1 MGLVRS
7 FIGTDGIWQ
16 YIPHIN
22 TGLFSIIKVHFLL
35 FANLIVDW
43 HINTINFTD
52 SGIIYHCIYLRT
64 LLLINLQKLP
74 LLIQIL
80 QHIDALC
87 YFFIV
92 CLYLKYFNQTFDNFN
107 RFRTSKPG
115 NLVIFLFVSPHIKLA
130 EQQAIVIIRKHI
142 LHRKMIL

>member
-1 MGLVRS
+1 MHHTGNTRHIMGLVRS

-52 SGIIYHCIYLRT
+52 SGSFYKHY
-64 LLLINLQKLP
+64 LLLHSLVF
-74 LLIQIL
+74 
-80 QHIDALC
+80 D
-87 YFFIV
+87 IV
-92 CLYLKYFNQTFDNFN
+92 L
-107 RFRTSKPG
+107 
-115 NLVIFLFVSPHIKLA
+115 
-130 EQQAIVIIRKHI
+130 
-142 LHRKMIL
+142 

>member
-52 SGIIYHCIYLRT
+52 SGLII
-64 LLLINLQKLP
+64 
-74 LLIQIL
+74 
-80 QHIDALC
+80 
-87 YFFIV
+87 
-92 CLYLKYFNQTFDNFN
+92 
-107 RFRTSKPG
+107 
-115 NLVIFLFVSPHIKLA
+115 
-130 EQQAIVIIRKHI
+130 AIVISSTLPKHPADPYLNQLKQAYFSSRI
-142 LHRKMIL
+142 VSSSFS

>member
-52 SGIIYHCIYLRT
+52 SGL
-64 LLLINLQKLP
+64 
-74 LLIQIL
+74 
-80 QHIDALC
+80 
-87 YFFIV
+87 
-92 CLYLKYFNQTFDNFN
+92 
-107 RFRTSKPG
+107 S
-115 NLVIFLFVSPHIKLA
+115 VIFMIFPPKLFCTLSSKTY
-130 EQQAIVIIRKHI
+130 
-142 LHRKMIL
+142 

>member
-43 HINTINFTD
+43 HINTISFTD
-52 SGIIYHCIYLRT
+52 SGFSF
-64 LLLINLQKLP
+64 LLLSN
-74 LLIQIL
+74 
-80 QHIDALC
+80 HSSA
-87 YFFIV
+87 V
-92 CLYLKYFNQTFDNFN
+92 H
-107 RFRTSKPG
+107 S
-115 NLVIFLFVSPHIKLA
+115 A
-130 EQQAIVIIRKHI
+130 
-142 LHRKMIL
+142 

>member
-52 SGIIYHCIYLRT
+52 SGLRNMEKREIVLRRAAFLGEGRFFLIICRIAAGTVKRRRR
-64 LLLINLQKLP
+64 
-74 LLIQIL
+74 LIQEPI
-80 QHIDALC
+80 
-87 YFFIV
+87 
-92 CLYLKYFNQTFDNFN
+92 
-107 RFRTSKPG
+107 
-115 NLVIFLFVSPHIKLA
+115 A
-130 EQQAIVIIRKHI
+130 EYWQI
-142 LHRKMIL
+142 

>member
-52 SGIIYHCIYLRT
+52 SGYMQRVWKALMKRT
-64 LLLINLQKLP
+64 EKPKSPGI
-74 LLIQIL
+74 IQI
-80 QHIDALC
+80 
-87 YFFIV
+87 
-92 CLYLKYFNQTFDNFN
+92 
-107 RFRTSKPG
+107 S
-115 NLVIFLFVSPHIKLA
+115 
-130 EQQAIVIIRKHI
+130 EQ
-142 LHRKMIL
+142 

>member
-52 SGIIYHCIYLRT
+52 SGEYKTYLSKTYADVILII
-64 LLLINLQKLP
+64 
-74 LLIQIL
+74 
-80 QHIDALC
+80 DGE
-87 YFFIV
+87 V
-92 CLYLKYFNQTFDNFN
+92 
-107 RFRTSKPG
+107 
-115 NLVIFLFVSPHIKLA
+115 
-130 EQQAIVIIRKHI
+130 
-142 LHRKMIL
+142 M

>member
-43 HINTINFTD
+43 YINTINFTD
-52 SGIIYHCIYLRT
+52 SGYIYDDKREIPMYCLCIDHDLGYAV
-64 LLLINLQKLP
+64 P
-74 LLIQIL
+74 
-80 QHIDALC
+80 D
-87 YFFIV
+87 
-92 CLYLKYFNQTFDNFN
+92 
-107 RFRTSKPG
+107 
-115 NLVIFLFVSPHIKLA
+115 LVRY
-130 EQQAIVIIRKHI
+130 E
-142 LHRKMIL
+142 

>member
-52 SGIIYHCIYLRT
+52 SGKCHNKFCGEGNEIIPYGRQFT
-64 LLLINLQKLP
+64 K
-74 LLIQIL
+74 
-80 QHIDALC
+80 
-87 YFFIV
+87 V
-92 CLYLKYFNQTFDNFN
+92 
-107 RFRTSKPG
+107 
-115 NLVIFLFVSPHIKLA
+115 
-130 EQQAIVIIRKHI
+130 
-142 LHRKMIL
+142 M

>member
-52 SGIIYHCIYLRT
+52 SGRYCVSSGETYAYENIVAYDFCIDEQSIYYVSRT
-64 LLLINLQKLP
+64 
-74 LLIQIL
+74 
-80 QHIDALC
+80 D
-87 YFFIV
+87 
-92 CLYLKYFNQTFDNFN
+92 
-107 RFRTSKPG
+107 G
-115 NLVIFLFVSPHIKLA
+115 NLVYSCDKDGNNKELIGDVPAMLVTCDADGIYVLA
-130 EQQAIVIIRKHI
+130 KEDGEKIVLNKNR
-142 LHRKMIL
+142 

>member
-52 SGIIYHCIYLRT
+52 SGILSKS
-64 LLLINLQKLP
+64 NLE
-74 LLIQIL
+74 
-80 QHIDALC
+80 
-87 YFFIV
+87 
-92 CLYLKYFNQTFDNFN
+92 
-107 RFRTSKPG
+107 RTSCAFAEKPA
-115 NLVIFLFVSPHIKLA
+115 K
-130 EQQAIVIIRKHI
+130 
-142 LHRKMIL
+142 

>member
-52 SGIIYHCIYLRT
+52 SGVT
-64 LLLINLQKLP
+64 
-74 LLIQIL
+74 
-80 QHIDALC
+80 
-87 YFFIV
+87 
-92 CLYLKYFNQTFDNFN
+92 YLKVL
-107 RFRTSKPG
+107 SG
-115 NLVIFLFVSPHIKLA
+115 
-130 EQQAIVIIRKHI
+130 IISIWESRMRLKGSCGQSWNV
-142 LHRKMIL
+142 

>member
-52 SGIIYHCIYLRT
+52 SGIIKRWKRAFRI
-64 LLLINLQKLP
+64 
-74 LLIQIL
+74 
-80 QHIDALC
+80 
-87 YFFIV
+87 
-92 CLYLKYFNQTFDNFN
+92 LYL
-107 RFRTSKPG
+107 
-115 NLVIFLFVSPHIKLA
+115 L
-130 EQQAIVIIRKHI
+130 
-142 LHRKMIL
+142 

>member
-52 SGIIYHCIYLRT
+52 SGSTKGLCMKFSYVQSGYLY
-64 LLLINLQKLP
+64 IG
-74 LLIQIL
+74 
-80 QHIDALC
+80 D
-87 YFFIV
+87 
-92 CLYLKYFNQTFDNFN
+92 
-107 RFRTSKPG
+107 
-115 NLVIFLFVSPHIKLA
+115 IKNA
-130 EQQAIVIIRKHI
+130 DRADSN
-142 LHRKMIL
+142 

>member
-52 SGIIYHCIYLRT
+52 SGLLHNLLKIYIIHSTHTDTR
-64 LLLINLQKLP
+64 
-74 LLIQIL
+74 
-80 QHIDALC
+80 
-87 YFFIV
+87 
-92 CLYLKYFNQTFDNFN
+92 KYF
-107 RFRTSKPG
+107 
-115 NLVIFLFVSPHIKLA
+115 
-130 EQQAIVIIRKHI
+130 
-142 LHRKMIL
+142 

>member
-52 SGIIYHCIYLRT
+52 SGLYQPDIKSTAAVRQETEHDCRG
-64 LLLINLQKLP
+64 LP
-74 LLIQIL
+74 
-80 QHIDALC
+80 
-87 YFFIV
+87 
-92 CLYLKYFNQTFDNFN
+92 
-107 RFRTSKPG
+107 G
-115 NLVIFLFVSPHIKLA
+115 
-130 EQQAIVIIRKHI
+130 
-142 LHRKMIL
+142 

>member
-52 SGIIYHCIYLRT
+52 SGIK
-64 LLLINLQKLP
+64 Q
-74 LLIQIL
+74 
-80 QHIDALC
+80 
-87 YFFIV
+87 
-92 CLYLKYFNQTFDNFN
+92 
-107 RFRTSKPG
+107 
-115 NLVIFLFVSPHIKLA
+115 LFPHEKDFPEKIHPS
-130 EQQAIVIIRKHI
+130 IISQD
-142 LHRKMIL
+142 L

>member
-52 SGIIYHCIYLRT
+52 SGTR
-64 LLLINLQKLP
+64 
-74 LLIQIL
+74 
-80 QHIDALC
+80 
-87 YFFIV
+87 
-92 CLYLKYFNQTFDNFN
+92 
-107 RFRTSKPG
+107 
-115 NLVIFLFVSPHIKLA
+115 
-130 EQQAIVIIRKHI
+130 
-142 LHRKMIL
+142 

>member
-52 SGIIYHCIYLRT
+52 SGYLFFKQSF
-64 LLLINLQKLP
+64 LHVLHLP
-74 LLIQIL
+74 FG
-80 QHIDALC
+80 IDP
-87 YFFIV
+87 
-92 CLYLKYFNQTFDNFN
+92 KQ
-107 RFRTSKPG
+107 
-115 NLVIFLFVSPHIKLA
+115 
-130 EQQAIVIIRKHI
+130 EQC
-142 LHRKMIL
+142 

>member
-52 SGIIYHCIYLRT
+52 SGKSVKS
-64 LLLINLQKLP
+64 LQKEATENAK
-74 LLIQIL
+74 QI
-80 QHIDALC
+80 
-87 YFFIV
+87 V
-92 CLYLKYFNQTFDNFN
+92 RMETELK
-107 RFRTSKPG
+107 
-115 NLVIFLFVSPHIKLA
+115 
-130 EQQAIVIIRKHI
+130 ERKG
-142 LHRKMIL
+142 K

>member
-52 SGIIYHCIYLRT
+52 SGKRELGWGSFPKGGCPFLNGDWGASHMAGRGRK
-64 LLLINLQKLP
+64 NL
-74 LLIQIL
+74 
-80 QHIDALC
+80 
-87 YFFIV
+87 
-92 CLYLKYFNQTFDNFN
+92 
-107 RFRTSKPG
+107 TSPG
-115 NLVIFLFVSPHIKLA
+115 N
-130 EQQAIVIIRKHI
+130 RT
-142 LHRKMIL
+142 KMSHNTKKNLEEG

>member
-52 SGIIYHCIYLRT
+52 SGNNESAIERYIRDIVRFYQRCQTEIFILSYSPGT
-64 LLLINLQKLP
+64 L
-74 LLIQIL
+74 
-80 QHIDALC
+80 AC
-87 YFFIV
+87 V
-92 CLYLKYFNQTFDNFN
+92 C
-107 RFRTSKPG
+107 
-115 NLVIFLFVSPHIKLA
+115 
-130 EQQAIVIIRKHI
+130 
-142 LHRKMIL
+142 

>member
-52 SGIIYHCIYLRT
+52 SGF
-64 LLLINLQKLP
+64 INLYTIRAALIKAFSALGLRRKTANSLAYRN
-74 LLIQIL
+74 LL
-80 QHIDALC
+80 
-87 YFFIV
+87 
-92 CLYLKYFNQTFDNFN
+92 
-107 RFRTSKPG
+107 
-115 NLVIFLFVSPHIKLA
+115 
-130 EQQAIVIIRKHI
+130 
-142 LHRKMIL
+142 

>member
-52 SGIIYHCIYLRT
+52 SGSF
-64 LLLINLQKLP
+64 LI
-74 LLIQIL
+74 
-80 QHIDALC
+80 
-87 YFFIV
+87 
-92 CLYLKYFNQTFDNFN
+92 
-107 RFRTSKPG
+107 TSEE
-115 NLVIFLFVSPHIKLA
+115 NCSC
-130 EQQAIVIIRKHI
+130 
-142 LHRKMIL
+142 

>member
-52 SGIIYHCIYLRT
+52 SGLFLIGTPYIILLTIILNFFYS
-64 LLLINLQKLP
+64 LLI
-74 LLIQIL
+74 
-80 QHIDALC
+80 C
-87 YFFIV
+87 F
-92 CLYLKYFNQTFDNFN
+92 
-107 RFRTSKPG
+107 
-115 NLVIFLFVSPHIKLA
+115 
-130 EQQAIVIIRKHI
+130 
-142 LHRKMIL
+142 

>member
-52 SGIIYHCIYLRT
+52 SGNIYQ
-64 LLLINLQKLP
+64 LISAASQSDFFRVLQ
-74 LLIQIL
+74 
-80 QHIDALC
+80 C
-87 YFFIV
+87 V
-92 CLYLKYFNQTFDNFN
+92 
-107 RFRTSKPG
+107 
-115 NLVIFLFVSPHIKLA
+115 
-130 EQQAIVIIRKHI
+130 
-142 LHRKMIL
+142 

>member
-43 HINTINFTD
+43 YINTINFTD
-52 SGIIYHCIYLRT
+52 SGNY
-64 LLLINLQKLP
+64 
-74 LLIQIL
+74 
-80 QHIDALC
+80 
-87 YFFIV
+87 
-92 CLYLKYFNQTFDNFN
+92 
-107 RFRTSKPG
+107 
-115 NLVIFLFVSPHIKLA
+115 
-130 EQQAIVIIRKHI
+130 
-142 LHRKMIL
+142 

>member
-52 SGIIYHCIYLRT
+52 SGEKKYGRLT
-64 LLLINLQKLP
+64 FS
-74 LLIQIL
+74 IL
-80 QHIDALC
+80 QCILKERTKDN
-87 YFFIV
+87 IV
-92 CLYLKYFNQTFDNFN
+92 GTA
-107 RFRTSKPG
+107 
-115 NLVIFLFVSPHIKLA
+115 NLNPFPAVGMKT
-130 EQQAIVIIRKHI
+130 
-142 LHRKMIL
+142 

>member
-43 HINTINFTD
+43 YINTINFTD
-52 SGIIYHCIYLRT
+52 SGFSFHT
-64 LLLINLQKLP
+64 LPLFHVRQRDSFRLSSPCQSVIQLQSKESADTVSAQIQKLSF
-74 LLIQIL
+74 
-80 QHIDALC
+80 HEMLC
-87 YFFIV
+87 
-92 CLYLKYFNQTFDNFN
+92 
-107 RFRTSKPG
+107 
-115 NLVIFLFVSPHIKLA
+115 
-130 EQQAIVIIRKHI
+130 
-142 LHRKMIL
+142 

>member
-52 SGIIYHCIYLRT
+52 SGLRI
-64 LLLINLQKLP
+64 LSFHPPHQVLNQLP
-74 LLIQIL
+74 
-80 QHIDALC
+80 
-87 YFFIV
+87 
-92 CLYLKYFNQTFDNFN
+92 
-107 RFRTSKPG
+107 FRNSVP
-115 NLVIFLFVSPHIKLA
+115 NVLN
-130 EQQAIVIIRKHI
+130 
-142 LHRKMIL
+142 

>member
-52 SGIIYHCIYLRT
+52 SGFII
-64 LLLINLQKLP
+64 LP
-74 LLIQIL
+74 ER
-80 QHIDALC
+80 HWFPFGC
-87 YFFIV
+87 PV
-92 CLYLKYFNQTFDNFN
+92 
-107 RFRTSKPG
+107 
-115 NLVIFLFVSPHIKLA
+115 
-130 EQQAIVIIRKHI
+130 
-142 LHRKMIL
+142 M

>member
-52 SGIIYHCIYLRT
+52 SGYIDIYPYGGMSDIAIY
-64 LLLINLQKLP
+64 
-74 LLIQIL
+74 
-80 QHIDALC
+80 DSE
-87 YFFIV
+87 
-92 CLYLKYFNQTFDNFN
+92 FDDEFWERSDQDNY
-107 RFRTSKPG
+107 
-115 NLVIFLFVSPHIKLA
+115 
-130 EQQAIVIIRKHI
+130 IVISYFRKI
-142 LHRKMIL
+142 

>member
-52 SGIIYHCIYLRT
+52 SGLFQKYCHGYATHFYHHHY
-64 LLLINLQKLP
+64 
-74 LLIQIL
+74 
-80 QHIDALC
+80 HA
-87 YFFIV
+87 
-92 CLYLKYFNQTFDNFN
+92 
-107 RFRTSKPG
+107 RFP
-115 NLVIFLFVSPHIKLA
+115 
-130 EQQAIVIIRKHI
+130 EQ
-142 LHRKMIL
+142 

>member
-52 SGIIYHCIYLRT
+52 SGFSLYKLMLTENSLSAYLP
-64 LLLINLQKLP
+64 KSLP
-74 LLIQIL
+74 IGRNSFSQ
-80 QHIDALC
+80 
-87 YFFIV
+87 
-92 CLYLKYFNQTFDNFN
+92 
-107 RFRTSKPG
+107 
-115 NLVIFLFVSPHIKLA
+115 
-130 EQQAIVIIRKHI
+130 
-142 LHRKMIL
+142 

>member
-52 SGIIYHCIYLRT
+52 SGCIYENNSEDEVVRIPYESIT
-64 LLLINLQKLP
+64 DDWYFWLL
-74 LLIQIL
+74 
-80 QHIDALC
+80 
-87 YFFIV
+87 
-92 CLYLKYFNQTFDNFN
+92 
-107 RFRTSKPG
+107 
-115 NLVIFLFVSPHIKLA
+115 
-130 EQQAIVIIRKHI
+130 
-142 LHRKMIL
+142 KML

>member
-52 SGIIYHCIYLRT
+52 SGKFLKLKYIPLNMRT
-64 LLLINLQKLP
+64 EWNLALKLKQMAKP
-74 LLIQIL
+74 
-80 QHIDALC
+80 
-87 YFFIV
+87 
-92 CLYLKYFNQTFDNFN
+92 YLKL
-107 RFRTSKPG
+107 R
-115 NLVIFLFVSPHIKLA
+115 VH
-130 EQQAIVIIRKHI
+130 QQNTV
-142 LHRKMIL
+142 